1 MNTDTIRGKVLAK
14 ASTLTHGSRNRDYGP
29 PQENFQRTADMWN
42 AYIAGKETLAS
53 SDVCMMLGLLKIS
66 RVSHQV
72 DADGFVDLAGYA
84 ACGAECAGID
94 MEDGDWKPVEGP

>member
-14 ASTLTHGSRNRDYGP
+14 AGTLVHGSRNRDYGP
-29 PQENFQRTADMWN
+29 PQENFQRIAVMWN
-42 AYIAGKETLAS
+42 AYIAGKETLTA
-53 SDVCMMLGLLKIS
+53 SDVCMMMGLLKIS

-84 ACGAECAGID
+84 ALGAECAGID
-94 MEDGDWKPVEGP
+94 LDDGDWKPVEGP